1 MKSFLIKSAVVL
13 LFGVTIFG
21 NVNAQNFN
29 ANLAAK
35 LQQTLDTQLAAFPD
49 TKGVSAS
56 VYYPGQGI
64 WKGTSGI
71 SYAGHPITSDMEFGI
86 ASNTKL
92 FTAVAVMKLV
102 ENNILNLSD
111 QLHEWLPKYN
121 NVDSS
126 VTIRQL
132 LNHTSGIADVFTNAS
147 MAFIAANPA
156 HQFTTAEV
164 MAYVGPKLFNKGTG
178 YGYSNTNYVLAGMII
193 ESATGQSVSTIIR
206 DSILTPLQLDS
217 TFYDGQETVL
227 GTIAHPWQNG
237 VDGINISR
245 TALNTLGRSSGS
257 MYSTAGEMAQW
268 YQALLSGQVVSANSL
283 TEITTFLSPGNYGFA
298 FLKMSLFGRTVWGH
312 GGVNTGYKSRMF
324 YDPEM
329 KATVCGLSN
338 SNQSA
343 IDGAITGMLLK
354 TLLDYLP
361 ASAGAITGT
370 TTVCQGQTSVTYSV
384 SAITNATSYLWEL
397 PSGATGTSA
406 TNSITVNYGAAAV
419 SGNITVVGANAY
431 GNGVPSTKQIT
442 VNPVPAVTVSG
453 VVDVQ
458 VNSIQQYSIQQIP
471 GTITWSVSG
480 GIITS
485 GQGTNQV
492 TVSWGAAGAGSIEA
506 AVLLPNGCTTSQS
519 LAVTKY
525 EPVTGVSLALWL
537 DASKI
542 IGVNN
547 GQQLPFTAPFN
558 EAHASW
564 QDVSGNGRGA
574 YMVGGNQ
581 ILIPTYYNSGLN
593 TVNGLPGVTFDQ
605 VNDALIV
612 NNSAAIN
619 AGTAKTLFSVFKTG
633 ADINANQVIFESGS
647 GAAAHSGFNIYIYG
661 SQIGF
666 GVWNGNNAVWIN
678 KPCQPNTS
686 YLTQLVYDGSAGTLK
701 VSVNNQTAITNGVTP
716 TLPQGTQYNGV
727 GSAVQGTRM
736 WMGYSNSTIAFPFG
750 GSIAEVMLYNT
761 VSPAVRSQTFSY
773 LNAKYG
779 FALGANQLLKSSD
792 VESSESDF
800 EIKEGSYNVDIS
812 SDEYTAPVQTIR
824 TVVTPNPVQDEARIR
839 IQSDKSAEVEI
850 AVYDILGQ
858 QIILPIKGELRE
870 GLNEFTIHTKDVM
883 TGSYRVVV
891 SGTNV
896 YESAVMVIVK

>member
-1 MKSFLIKSAVVL
+1 MKSFLIKSGIVL
-13 LFGVTIFG
+13 LFGITIFST
-21 NVNAQNFN
+21 VNAQNFN

-102 ENNILNLSD
+102 ENNILNLND
-111 QLHEWLPKYN
+111 QLHEWLPQYN

-126 VTIRQL
+126 ITIRQL
-132 LNHTSGIADVFTNAS
+132 LNHTSGIADIFTNAS
-147 MAFIAANPA
+147 MAFIEANPT

-178 YGYSNTNYVLAGMII
+178 YGYSNTNYFLAGLII
-193 ESATGQSVSTIIR
+193 ESATGQSVSKIIR

-257 MYSTAGEMAQW
+257 MYSTASEMAQW

-283 TEITTFLSPGNYGFA
+283 TEITTFLSPGNYGFG
-298 FLKMSLFGRTVWGH
+298 FLKMQLLGRTVWGH
-312 GGVNTGYKSRMF
+312 GGINTGYKSRMF

-361 ASAGAITGT
+361 ASAGAITGAQ
-370 TTVCQGQTSVTYSV
+370 TVCQGQTSVTYSIP
-384 SAITNATSYLWEL
+384 AISKATSYLWTL
-397 PSGATGTSA
+397 PNGTSGTSQ
-406 TNSITVNYGAAAV
+406 TNSITVDYGASAV
-419 SGNITVVGANAY
+419 SGNITVVGVNSY

-442 VNPVPAVTVSG
+442 VNPVPSVTVSG
-453 VVDVQ
+453 LADVT
-458 VNSIQQYSIQQIP
+458 VNSTQQYSIQQIP
-471 GTITWSVSG
+471 GTITWSVLG

-492 TVSWGAAGAGSIEA
+492 TVAWGAAGTGSIGA
-506 AVLLPNGCTTSQS
+506 AVLLPNGCTASQS
-519 LAVTKY
+519 VAVTKY
-525 EPVTGVSLALWL
+525 EAATGATLALWL
-537 DASKI
+537 DAGKI
-542 IGVNN
+542 AGANN

-564 QDVSGNGRGA
+564 QDISGNGRGA

-581 ILIPTYYNSGLN
+581 ILIPTYYNTGLN
-593 TVNGLPGVTFDQ
+593 TVNGLPAVRFDQ

-612 NNSAAIN
+612 NNSAAVN
-619 AGTAKTLFSVFKTG
+619 AGVSKTLFSVFKTG
-633 ADINANQVIFESGS
+633 MDINANQVIFESGS
-647 GAAAHSGFNIYIYG
+647 GAAAHSGFNIYVYG

-686 YLTQLVYDGSAGTLK
+686 YLAQLVYDGSAGTLK
-701 VSVNNQTAITNGVTP
+701 VSVNNQTAVASGVTP

-727 GSAVQGTRM
+727 GSSVQGTRM
-736 WMGYSNSTIAFPFG
+736 WMGYSNSTIGFPFG

-779 FALGANQLLKSSD
+779 FALGENQLLKNGDLSGSD
-792 VESSESDF
+792 GAF
-800 EIKEGSYNVDIS
+800 EIKEGNYNVDIS
-812 SDEYTAPVQTIR
+812 SDEYVPLYQAVR
-824 TVVTPNPVQDEARIR
+824 TTVTPNPVQDEARIR
-839 IQSDKSAEVEI
+839 IQSDKTAEVEI
-850 AVYDILGQ
+850 SVYDILGQ
-858 QIILPIKGELRE
+858 QMLLPIKGELRE
-870 GLNEFTIHTKDVM
+870 GLNEFTIHTKDIM
-883 TGSYRVVV
+883 TGSYRVVI
-891 SGTNV
+891 SGAGV
-896 YESAVMVIVK
+896 YESAAMIIVK